1 MKTRINNTL
10 IPNVN
15 LNSHNA
21 QLKYWI
27 FNSIKIACLGYV
39 CKMYKFNQCILLTAL
54 FSLSFIS
61 MFALKKKKADDDRA
75 CG

>member
-39 CKMYKFNQCILLTAL
+39 CKMYKFN
-54 FSLSFIS
+54 
-61 MFALKKKKADDDRA
+61 
-75 CG
+75 